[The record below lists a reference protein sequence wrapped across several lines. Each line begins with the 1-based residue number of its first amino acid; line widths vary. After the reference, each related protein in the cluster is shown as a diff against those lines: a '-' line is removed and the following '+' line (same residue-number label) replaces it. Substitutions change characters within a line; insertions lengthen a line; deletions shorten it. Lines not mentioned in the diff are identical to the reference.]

1 MITEIERI
9 KRALDRHKVMQ
20 TPYDEATQN
29 FINELQKD
37 IEKTILEK
45 YPFLEISHINDMKK
59 DDSALAA
66 ARKEAAQS
74 IRLKGYAFDSL
85 VLRYEK
91 ARDAQMRAE
100 QIQERKDG
108 GDGDKA
114 QRRAE
119 RDKMRFIQI
128 LDDVIGD
135 RD

>member
-1 MITEIERI
+1 MTAEAERI
-9 KRALDRHKVMQ
+9 RHALDRHKVMQ

-29 FINELQKD
+29 FIKELQKD

-45 YPFLEISHINDMKK
+45 YPFLEVSHINDMKQ
-59 DDSALAA
+59 DDSALATA
-66 ARKEAAQS
+66 QREAAQN

-108 GDGDKA
+108 GDGGKA

-135 RD
+135 HD